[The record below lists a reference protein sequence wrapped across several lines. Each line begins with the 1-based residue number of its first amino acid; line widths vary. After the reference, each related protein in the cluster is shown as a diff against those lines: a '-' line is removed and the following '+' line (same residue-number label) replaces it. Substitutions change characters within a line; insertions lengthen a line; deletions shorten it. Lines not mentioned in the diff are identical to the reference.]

1 MSFSSGPWVVSSPLD
16 PTVCFSIESDGALIA
31 QIVKTVSST
40 RPNDGFGNSNWI
52 LDNDLENKITL
63 ANANLICAAP
73 ELLKALEL
81 ALEALA
87 MAYPK
92 YKHDRIRQGNAVV
105 VARAAIAK
113 ATGVI

>member
-16 PTVCFSIESDGALIA
+16 PTVCFSIKSDGALIA
-31 QIVKTVSST
+31 QIVKTGSPL
-40 RPNDGFGNSNWI
+40 RPNDGIGNVHWI
-52 LDNDLENKITL
+52 IDNDLENKITL
-63 ANANLICAAP
+63 ANANLVSAAP
-73 ELLKALEL
+73 ELLNALEL
-81 ALEALA
+81 ALVALM

-92 YKHDRIRQGNAVV
+92 YKHDRIRQGNAIV

>member
-31 QIVKTVSST
+31 QIVKTGSPL
-40 RPNDGFGNSNWI
+40 RPSDGFGNPNWL
-52 LDNDLENKITL
+52 LDNDLDNKTTL

-73 ELLKALEL
+73 ELLNALEL
-81 ALEALA
+81 SLEALA

-92 YKHDRIRQGNAVV
+92 YKHDRIRQSEAIISS
-105 VARAAIAK
+105 RAAIAK
-113 ATGVI
+113 AKGVV